1 MTQIDKQEIHK
12 VAHLARLEMTEA
24 EEEEFSGQVSEL
36 LDYVEQLRELDTDD
50 VKPTAHIMDMR
61 NIARSDRQEIYPH
74 RDDLLE
80 SAPEQEGDFFKVPK
94 IL

>member
-24 EEEEFSGQVSEL
+24 EEEEFSNQVSEL
-36 LDYVEQLRELDTDD
+36 LDYVEQLQELDTDN
-50 VKPTAHIMDMR
+50 VQPTAHIMDMR
-61 NIARSDRQEIYPH
+61 NIARADKHASYPH
-74 RDDLLE
+74 RDDLLD
-80 SAPEQEGDFFKVPK
+80 SAPEQEGEFFKVPK